1 MSKKLSTLVL
11 LAGTF
16 LVGAVSAGTALSTG
30 GNTVATFGNSGYTTD
45 AATMQRFASESA
57 AHGVSSAGASVNSA
71 GRDWDWN
78 ASGTQLPVEAALVNV
93 EVFGRR

>member
-11 LAGTF
+11 VAGTF
-16 LVGAVSAGTALSTG
+16 LAGAVSAGTALSTG

-45 AATMQRFASESA
+45 AATMQRFATESA
-57 AHGVSSAGASVNSA
+57 THSVSSAGASVNSA

-78 ASGTQLPVEAALVNV
+78 AGGAQLPIEATQVNV